1 MTEPRHNPTRARHE
15 LLAILALARSEKE
28 LDALVEGLFTPPEL
42 EDLVRR
48 WRLLQRLEQDEAQ
61 RGIARD
67 LGVSLGTIA
76 RGSRLLKYGPAR
88 FRDLVRRSLE
98 SGPPPAAGDDGNE
111 SHD

>member
-1 MTEPRHNPTRARHE
+1 MTEPRHNPARARQE
-15 LLAILALARSEKE
+15 LLAILATARTEKE
-28 LDALVEGLFTPPEL
+28 LDALLEGLLAPPEL

-48 WRLLQRLEQDEAQ
+48 WRLLQRLEQDEPQ
-61 RGIARD
+61 RRIARD

-98 SGPPPAAGDDGNE
+98 SGMPVVAADDGDK